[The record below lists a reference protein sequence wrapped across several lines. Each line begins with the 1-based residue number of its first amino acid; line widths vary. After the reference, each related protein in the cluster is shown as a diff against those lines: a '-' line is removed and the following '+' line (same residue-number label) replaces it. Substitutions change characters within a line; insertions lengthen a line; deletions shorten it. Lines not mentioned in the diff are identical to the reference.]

1 MKTAE
6 FKENL
11 YKLINESGLPIANVY
26 MAFEIVKHELDCVY
40 LETLTK
46 EKTAYRQAEQEGENN
61 HD

>member
-11 YKLINESGLPIANVY
+11 YKLINESGLPIANIY

-40 LETLTK
+40 LETLAK
-46 EKTAYRQAEQEGENN
+46 EKTAYRQAEQEEENN